1 MAEITLLHQEILMLK
16 LRITALES
24 QKKSLENDVAAAMAE
39 YMKSEEANKALE
51 VQLKNTEKA
60 YMFSQSMSA
69 KKIAELESALEDQFT
84 DSDVD

>member
-1 MAEITLLHQEILMLK
+1 MLK

>member
-84 DSDVD
+84 DDSD

>member
-69 KKIAELESALEDQFT
+69 KKIAELESALEDQFSD
-84 DSDVD
+84 DSD